1 MNKNM
6 VETMQNDMH
15 LFPYRDESI
24 SNYLGRLVYSALSY
38 WIRTCI
44 MDRMSES
51 TDIAQILREN
61 AINSSNVNEW
71 LASIDRQDNR
81 LIEYYKRVNEM
92 ALRK

>member
-51 TDIAQILREN
+51 NDTKSKAYILGRGKEVLWGFVEC
-61 AINSSNVNEW
+61 IPECK
-71 LASIDRQDNR
+71 Q
-81 LIEYYKRVNEM
+81 
-92 ALRK
+92 

>member
-51 TDIAQILREN
+51 NDTKSKALMTKDLLMCLVVQLRWKWVLIL
-61 AINSSNVNEW
+61 VH
-71 LASIDRQDNR
+71 
-81 LIEYYKRVNEM
+81 
-92 ALRK
+92 